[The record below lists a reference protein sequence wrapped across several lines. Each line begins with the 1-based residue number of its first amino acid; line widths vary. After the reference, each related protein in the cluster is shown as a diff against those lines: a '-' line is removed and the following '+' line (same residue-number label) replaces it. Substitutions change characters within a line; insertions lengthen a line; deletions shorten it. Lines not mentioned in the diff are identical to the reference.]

1 MQFTH
6 SQVAANFRGSK
17 EDPPPATKR
26 PCTFQSVG
34 CMAGLGPSDER
45 LACCAWRHRSIEKMF
60 CYNCCLFQGAVV
72 VSLSKWVDH
81 MMCGSLNALRFPIKM
96 DARVENVPRADCFAV
111 VFDFS
116 FWHIFFTFR
125 FSCWWVEHSQY
136 LFDECSDLCI
146 GRQRERPQQ
155 SYGLR
160 MLILQ
165 HFCYLALL
173 SIHFET
179 CRR

>member
-1 MQFTH
+1 MIVRF
-6 SQVAANFRGSK
+6 S
-17 EDPPPATKR
+17 
-26 PCTFQSVG
+26 
-34 CMAGLGPSDER
+34 
-45 LACCAWRHRSIEKMF
+45 
-60 CYNCCLFQGAVV
+60 
-72 VSLSKWVDH
+72 
-81 MMCGSLNALRFPIKM
+81 GSLNAPRFPTKM

-160 MLILQ
+160 MNIILQ
-165 HFCYLALL
+165 NGCWAMSDVKKTWTKNFHKFHVIINIAPLKSVWKNVYPPKAVSSFENRHFPTHRPQLFIWKYLLGK
-173 SIHFET
+173 I
-179 CRR
+179 